1 MVNLAQIQFHPPALQ
16 FLPQPPLHPLMK
28 LSLLLATLALC
39 GMSFAASSTELSGI
53 SSAVSTELST
63 PSLDSDEAV
72 LASPNSEL
80 SMVSADGI
88 SEPVKPV
95 LLSNSTATAVPE
107 SAGAA
112 LVAAFGYVLMLRRR
126 TA

>member
-1 MVNLAQIQFHPPALQ
+1 MNF
-16 FLPQPPLHPLMK
+16 
-28 LSLLLATLALC
+28 SLLLATLALC

-72 LASPNSEL
+72 LASPTPEL